1 MFPHSI
7 FKQQQLQKHW
17 HQYQQQQQTI
27 PTQQQQLYQHNSN
40 IMTVD
45 HLTKGVPDLFQF
57 FKSTTTTAVTN
68 HQKELRKSTWR
79 RVSLIFFNFSRRSSS
94 VSGSPSSWH
103 KYQIT
108 IWIYIS
114 KLKYPNIFLQPQI
127 SMANIILLK
136 NYPPGAGPFDRPRQT
151 SRSDSPCWSNIQND
165 RGKYVF
171 NKDWGAMSCFSSI
184 LAYLIWYSPP
194 GRSSFLYPFLSL
206 PKLDC
211 F

>member
-1 MFPHSI
+1 MNNLKINFESDSI
-7 FKQQQLQKHW
+7 STALYFIHKHHFHLQTTTTSKALTSSTTSCC
-17 HQYQQQQQTI
+17 QQQQQRQYT
-27 PTQQQQLYQHNSN
+27 HNN
-40 IMTVD
+40 NNNC
-45 HLTKGVPDLFQF
+45 TK
-57 FKSTTTTAVTN
+57 TTTMQWRYT
-68 HQKELRKSTWR
+68 TWR

-103 KYQIT
+103 KYQMT

-114 KLKYPNIFLQPQI
+114 KLKFPNIFLKPQI

-136 NYPPGAGPFDRPRQT
+136 YYSPGAEPFDRPRQT
-151 SRSDSPCWSNIQND
+151 SRSDSPCWSNND
-165 RGKYVF
+165 KRKYVF
-171 NKDWGAMSCFSSI
+171 NINWGAISSI
-184 LAYLIWYSPP
+184 LTYLIWYSPP